1 MSLSARLQLLLAG
14 LALLAAATSAITF
27 DKQDQTQAT
36 KVLSAEARA
45 GR

>member
-27 DKQDQTQAT
+27 DNHA
-36 KVLSAEARA
+36 SAEVSSSRTIESVPQK
-45 GR
+45 